1 MPARLP
7 PTEKFPLAVRKNI
20 RDEWDSKKADEE
32 KSLSEILGT
41 EWTIEANPADIHPYA
56 SSDWGQNSIGSVL
69 YEYFSSAIRRIK
81 DFSDKYDEAGVGEIN
96 TLCPAHVLTLDFDT
110 EKTSGY
116 CRAAVVDGKLTM
128 LFTENNLGTNID
140 DALGLSN
147 LEEALN
153 TAPEPEGSKLSYHAR
168 RGIREEYEPEIE
180 KITSEARELLKN
192 DKLTFKPDFESLFE
206 KLKASKEVD
215 RSDWDTTLGSFLK
228 YYFEG
233 FVSTLKWQKF
243 GEDELLQEGF
253 NDVVDKNEVAF
264 RVVDKLERKTY
275 NEVVIEDGVVYIQTV
290 PKYYGTN
297 TSDACQDLL
306 DLL

>member
-1 MPARLP
+1 MCVH
-7 PTEKFPLAVRKNI
+7 VRN
-20 RDEWDSKKADEE
+20 
-32 KSLSEILGT
+32 
-41 EWTIEANPADIHPYA
+41 
-56 SSDWGQNSIGSVL
+56 GSTVL
-69 YEYFSSAIRRIK
+69 TPFRRYFSSAIRRIK
-81 DFSDKYDEAGVGEIN
+81 DFSDKYGEAGVGEIN

-275 NEVVIEDGVVYIQTV
+275 NEVVIEDGVVYIQVRLREFLFFFFSFFHLFSSTLRQARQV
-290 PKYYGTN
+290 AQVFPSSANKYLDRLFPSTMAPIPAMLAR
-297 TSDACQDLL
+297 TSWTFCR
-306 DLL
+306 